1 MIAAEHAFVVYRL
14 MAKLFGADTIE
25 VPDPGF
31 VHDLDAMA
39 AAITPQTKKVF
50 IANPNNPTGTM
61 VGQDE
66 IERFMD
72 KVPEHVMV
80 IFDEAYYEFLHEP
93 PNTLRYV
100 KEGRNV
106 VIMRTFSKIQGLAG
120 LRIGYGLTSPE
131 ISEVLQKCRQPFN
144 TNSIAQAGAIAGL
157 TDDKHQQHT
166 RDLNDE
172 GLAYLQGAFEEM
184 GLEYVPSSANFVLVN
199 VGDGDA
205 CLLYTSPSP
214 RDFG

>member
-1 MIAAEHAFVVYRL
+1 
-14 MAKLFGADTIE
+14 
-25 VPDPGF
+25 
-31 VHDLDAMA
+31 
-39 AAITPQTKKVF
+39 
-50 IANPNNPTGTM
+50 M

-205 CLLYTSPSP
+205 VFDAMLKKGVIIRAMRGYKLPDWVRISTGTREQNKRCIATLKEVLSEA
-214 RDFG
+214 